1 MVLHLGENVVVPI
14 KDIIAI
20 IDSDTVDLSTIN
32 KEFII
37 IAEEEGFVNKISENL
52 TKSYILAEIN
62 KKSVVFLSPISSSTL
77 LKRSNFTKDIESDE

>member
-32 KEFII
+32 KEFIK

>member
-32 KEFII
+32 KEFIK

-77 LKRSNFTKDIESDE
+77 LKRSNFTKYIESDE